1 MIKKHGG
8 NVHAFSKKTG
18 LDLNEIIDFSANIN
32 PLGMSPGIKDALE
45 AILSQA
51 AHYPDPDYKK
61 LVKRVAIH
69 EQVKEDQIIL
79 GNGAIECIF
88 ILAEHLNKKHLHIQ
102 APTFLEYERA
112 FKKYQAHVSY
122 DVLNHDD
129 FYNTPETILKNTPD
143 TVDVMVI
150 CNPNNPTGTLISK
163 AHMLLLLK
171 ETKKRKITFIVDE
184 AFIDFS
190 EDEEAFSMVD
200 QINSNP
206 HLIVLKS
213 LTKFYGIPGLR
224 LGYCLSS
231 NQTLV
236 ESIRKDRMPWAINS
250 MVENIGILS
259 LKDLDYIEK
268 TKSFM
273 ATEREWFFNQLQ
285 TIHGLKVFPSQGN
298 YLFFK
303 SPCLTLVEDLVAK
316 GIMIRDCYDYEGL
329 EAGYYRIAVK
339 HRAQNLALL
348 ENLKIILG
356 S

>member
-8 NVHAFSKKTG
+8 NVHAFSTKTG
-18 LDLNEIIDFSANIN
+18 LSLNEIIDFSANIN
-32 PLGMSPGIKDALE
+32 PLGMAPGIKDALE
-45 AILSQA
+45 GILSQA

-61 LVKRVAIH
+61 LVARVAKH
-69 EQVKEDQIIL
+69 EGVKENQIIL

-88 ILAEHLNKKHLHIQ
+88 LLAEHLNKKHLHIQ

-112 FKKYQAHVSY
+112 FKKYKARVTY

-129 FYNTPETILKNTPD
+129 FYNTPETILKNTPE

-163 AHMLLLLK
+163 THMLLLLK
-171 ETKKRKITFIVDE
+171 ETKKRKITLIVDE

-224 LGYCLSS
+224 LGYCLTSD
-231 NQTLV
+231 QALI
-236 ESIRKDRMPWAINS
+236 ESVKKERMPWAINS
-250 MVENIGILS
+250 MVENIGVLS
-259 LKDLDYIEK
+259 LSDKDYIEE

-273 ATEREWFFNQLQ
+273 VKERDWLFKQLQ
-285 TIHGLKVFPSQGN
+285 RIHGLKVFPSQGN
-298 YLFFK
+298 YLFFR
-303 SPCLTLVEDLVAK
+303 SSSLNLVEKLAAQ
-316 GIMIRDCYDYEGL
+316 GIMIRDCCDYEGL

-339 HRAQNLALL
+339 HRAQNQILL
-348 ENLKIILG
+348 ENLNRFL
-356 S
+356 SV